1 LFGRQK
7 SLKKIF
13 KTQDSREV
21 LFTEPSDSFD
31 FKKSNTRTNLESEK
45 VRLAKERL
53 KRINKAAS
61 SSDLLKDQDYIIKL
75 QNNLIDNL
83 RNEISLIAKDKRLE
97 TEEFGEKFKKNT
109 IEEDN
114 ETYIEEYENEIT
126 RLKKT
131 IKRKDDIIKEI
142 NAEMDLTI
150 QKKDS
155 KIKKLEETIESL
167 KSKEKNNQ
175 GLEIEEIKK
184 LMEFERKEKGKVEK
198 ENLELKEQVR
208 VVTEENKILIQNY
221 EEVRRRFF
229 EHEKVLN
236 PVKTLLSKMTSS
248 KYELQNIPG
257 FIENLCS
264 HNKNLN
270 EKAKLLNEKCKSL
283 EEENSNM
290 KLAYSKQQKKMKELK
305 LKFSDSDETLIDKL
319 RRKSIK
325 IVELKKMLGHQNSR
339 SKLKVSEINTNVSDY
354 SVIESQMS
362 VIEEEL
368 NLLKT
373 ENRILISKENDLC
386 SKLKNSE
393 KARYYYQEQTIGLK
407 EKVNSLENHLK
418 MLESS
423 VLELKAVKDSPD
435 YQNQFKRS

>member
-1 LFGRQK
+1 
-7 SLKKIF
+7 
-13 KTQDSREV
+13 
-21 LFTEPSDSFD
+21 
-31 FKKSNTRTNLESEK
+31 
-45 VRLAKERL
+45 
-53 KRINKAAS
+53 
-61 SSDLLKDQDYIIKL
+61 
-75 QNNLIDNL
+75 
-83 RNEISLIAKDKRLE
+83 
-97 TEEFGEKFKKNT
+97 
-109 IEEDN
+109 
-114 ETYIEEYENEIT
+114 
-126 RLKKT
+126 
-131 IKRKDDIIKEI
+131 
-142 NAEMDLTI
+142 
-150 QKKDS
+150 
-155 KIKKLEETIESL
+155 
-167 KSKEKNNQ
+167 
-175 GLEIEEIKK
+175 
-184 LMEFERKEKGKVEK
+184 
-198 ENLELKEQVR
+198 
-208 VVTEENKILIQNY
+208 
-221 EEVRRRFF
+221 
-229 EHEKVLN
+229 
-236 PVKTLLSKMTSS
+236 MTSS